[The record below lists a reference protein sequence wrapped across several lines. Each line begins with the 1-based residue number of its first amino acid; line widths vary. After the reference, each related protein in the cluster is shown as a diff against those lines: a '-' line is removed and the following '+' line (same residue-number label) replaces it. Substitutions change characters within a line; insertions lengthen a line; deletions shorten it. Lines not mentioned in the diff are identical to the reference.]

1 MKIFSHENFCKWN
14 FISALSLN
22 PMPSEGN
29 RVVITSHRSHCLMF
43 GCTAFQMFYSVVNV
57 TKKFSIHFWIL
68 VNSSN
73 TSCSNKPWQQRWQ
86 ITMTF
91 QKRGR
96 DIGGR
101 NTQKKNRSTKESLVM
116 KNVLVWSIVFKSLH
130 LYCSVLFMRFWLN
143 VICSQR
149 RKFPHKLQPISIR
162 IFLKSK

>member
-101 NTQKKNRSTKESLVM
+101 NTKKK
-116 KNVLVWSIVFKSLH
+116 K
-130 LYCSVLFMRFWLN
+130 YGA
-143 VICSQR
+143 R
-149 RKFPHKLQPISIR
+149 RKVLLWKMCWFGQLFSNRCICIVWCCLCVFGWMWFVPNGASSHINFNRFQFES
-162 IFLKSK
+162 F